1 MSENKY
7 LIGMEY
13 MDLLQKALVELGGEA
28 PKKTVILKMKE
39 LLGDQLKESDRTFEV
54 MAEYA
59 RQYLIEGNVMVKE
72 KRGIWTLAKDGEQ
85 IEINDELRNK
95 VIEIEN
101 TKEKAPRTAKGKR
114 SKSTED
120 ILRWCEPIVNALQTL
135 GGAAKPDEV
144 KKQIIEDV
152 KPDEEYLKQTRGKNQ
167 INLFQNE
174 VDFARGYLAQAG
186 IIDKEIRGTWTLTD
200 KAKGLVFDAET
211 IEMIYHSWKANP
223 KTTTEDSGNVMVDS
237 DVKTVRYWIYSP
249 GDNASQWELFYKE
262 GIMAIGWDELGDLT
276 KFDSKDEMRER
287 MKECYGEDK
296 SYRNAAHATWQ
307 FCNEIS
313 EDDVVFVKR
322 GRTVLLGK
330 GTVSSEY
337 IFDRERETF
346 KHVRKVKWLCKG
358 EWDSPMQLA
367 MKTLTDATSYT
378 DDIEKIN
385 ALFEDEIEEDEADKE
400 VEYPAYTKEDFLK
413 EVYLSEEK
421 YDRLVKLLKMKKNL
435 ILQGAPGVGKTF
447 AAKRLAYSMMG
458 VKDISR
464 VEMVQFHQ
472 SYSYEDFIVGYRP
485 TGTGFKESY
494 GPFYKFC
501 DRAKDDLDNDYFF
514 IIDEINRGN
523 LSKIFGELF
532 MLIEHDK
539 RGAELSLLYVNEK
552 FQVPRNVHIIGMMNT
567 ADRSLAMMDYALRRR
582 FAFYEFGPAFESD
595 QFKKYQKQVNHAK
608 FDALIGCVKALNDAI
623 EEDPALGR
631 GFRVGHSYFCVPE
644 DKIHMIDDEWIEN
657 VIDYELIP
665 LLEEYW
671 FDEPKKVAEWTDLL
685 NACKKE
691 AK

>member
-1 MSENKY
+1 
-7 LIGMEY
+7 MEY

-72 KRGIWTLAKDGEQ
+72 KRGIWTLAKDGDQ

-120 ILRWCEPIVNALQTL
+120 ILRWCEPIVNALLTL

-211 IEMIYHSWKANP
+211 LEMIYQSWKANP

-262 GIMAIGWDELGDLT
+262 GIMAIGWDELGDLS
-276 KFDSKDEMRER
+276 KFDSKDEMREQ

-337 IFDRERETF
+337 IFDSERESF

-367 MKTLTDATSYT
+367 MKTLTDATAYT
-378 DDIEKIN
+378 DDVEKIN
-385 ALFEDEIEEDEADKE
+385 ALFEDEIEEDEIDKE
-400 VEYPAYTKEDFLK
+400 VEYPAYTREDFLK

-447 AAKRLAYSMMG
+447 AAKRLA
-458 VKDISR
+458 
-464 VEMVQFHQ
+464 
-472 SYSYEDFIVGYRP
+472 
-485 TGTGFKESY
+485 
-494 GPFYKFC
+494 
-501 DRAKDDLDNDYFF
+501 
-514 IIDEINRGN
+514 
-523 LSKIFGELF
+523 
-532 MLIEHDK
+532 
-539 RGAELSLLYVNEK
+539 
-552 FQVPRNVHIIGMMNT
+552 
-567 ADRSLAMMDYALRRR
+567 
-582 FAFYEFGPAFESD
+582 
-595 QFKKYQKQVNHAK
+595 
-608 FDALIGCVKALNDAI
+608 
-623 EEDPALGR
+623 
-631 GFRVGHSYFCVPE
+631 
-644 DKIHMIDDEWIEN
+644 
-657 VIDYELIP
+657 
-665 LLEEYW
+665 
-671 FDEPKKVAEWTDLL
+671 
-685 NACKKE
+685 
-691 AK
+691 

>member
-211 IEMIYHSWKANP
+211 IEMI
-223 KTTTEDSGNVMVDS
+223 
-237 DVKTVRYWIYSP
+237 
-249 GDNASQWELFYKE
+249 
-262 GIMAIGWDELGDLT
+262 
-276 KFDSKDEMRER
+276 
-287 MKECYGEDK
+287 
-296 SYRNAAHATWQ
+296 
-307 FCNEIS
+307 
-313 EDDVVFVKR
+313 
-322 GRTVLLGK
+322 
-330 GTVSSEY
+330 
-337 IFDRERETF
+337 
-346 KHVRKVKWLCKG
+346 
-358 EWDSPMQLA
+358 
-367 MKTLTDATSYT
+367 
-378 DDIEKIN
+378 
-385 ALFEDEIEEDEADKE
+385 
-400 VEYPAYTKEDFLK
+400 
-413 EVYLSEEK
+413 
-421 YDRLVKLLKMKKNL
+421 
-435 ILQGAPGVGKTF
+435 
-447 AAKRLAYSMMG
+447 
-458 VKDISR
+458 
-464 VEMVQFHQ
+464 
-472 SYSYEDFIVGYRP
+472 
-485 TGTGFKESY
+485 
-494 GPFYKFC
+494 
-501 DRAKDDLDNDYFF
+501 
-514 IIDEINRGN
+514 
-523 LSKIFGELF
+523 
-532 MLIEHDK
+532 
-539 RGAELSLLYVNEK
+539 
-552 FQVPRNVHIIGMMNT
+552 
-567 ADRSLAMMDYALRRR
+567 
-582 FAFYEFGPAFESD
+582 
-595 QFKKYQKQVNHAK
+595 
-608 FDALIGCVKALNDAI
+608 
-623 EEDPALGR
+623 
-631 GFRVGHSYFCVPE
+631 
-644 DKIHMIDDEWIEN
+644 
-657 VIDYELIP
+657 
-665 LLEEYW
+665 
-671 FDEPKKVAEWTDLL
+671 
-685 NACKKE
+685 
-691 AK
+691 

>member
-1 MSENKY
+1 
-7 LIGMEY
+7 MEY
-13 MDLLQKALVELGGEA
+13 MELLQKALIELGGEA
-28 PKKTVILKMKE
+28 PKKTVISKMKE
-39 LLGDQLKESDRTFEV
+39 LLGGHTKESDRTFEV
-54 MAEYA
+54 MVEYA
-59 RQYLIEGNVMVKE
+59 RQYLMEANVMVMV
-72 KRGIWTLAKDGEQ
+72 KRGVWTLAEDGEKV
-85 IEINDELRNK
+85 EINDDLRNK

-101 TKEKAPRTAKGKR
+101 TKEKKPRAAKNGR
-114 SKSTED
+114 SQSTEN
-120 ILRWCEPIVNALQTL
+120 ILRWCQPIVEALKKL

-144 KKQIIEDV
+144 KKQIIADV
-152 KPDEEYLKQTRGKNQ
+152 KPDEEYLKQTRGKGN

-186 IIDKEIRGTWTLTD
+186 IIDKEIRGIWTLT
-200 KAKGLVFDAET
+200 KMAENLEFNAET
-211 IEMIYHSWKANP
+211 IDMIYRSWPNSK
-223 KTTTEDSGNVMVDS
+223 KQTEDNGNVMADS
-237 DVKTVRYWIYSP
+237 DVKKVTYWVYSP
-249 GDNASQWELFYKE
+249 ANSTDGWNGLYQKGIIDIGWEL
-262 GIMAIGWDELGDLT
+262 MDDLNN
-276 KFDSKDEMRER
+276 F
-287 MKECYGEDK
+287 EDK
-296 SYRNAAHATWQ
+296 EEIRTKLQELYDPKRSFRNVSNELWQ
-307 FCNEIS
+307 FIN
-313 EDDVVFVKR
+313 DMKQGDVVFVRDGAK
-322 GRTVLLGK
+322 TILGK
-330 GTVSSEY
+330 GIVEGDYVFDDTQKEY
-337 IFDRERETF
+337 RHT
-346 KHVRKVKWLCKG
+346 RKMKWLCSGK
-358 EWDSPMQLA
+358 WDSPRYLA
-367 MKTLTDATSYT
+367 MKNLVDITQYT
-378 DDIEKIN
+378 EQVNELN
-385 ALFEDEIEEDEADKE
+385 ALFEGEIEEDEEEQKVD
-400 VEYPAYTKEDFLK
+400 YPVYTKKEFLG
-413 EVYLSEEK
+413 EVYLTEEK

-447 AAKRLAYSMMG
+447 VAKRLAYSMMG

-485 TGTGFKESY
+485 NGTGFKESY

-539 RGAELSLLYVNEK
+539 RGSELSLLYVNEK

-595 QFKKYQKQVNHAK
+595 QFKKYQEQVNNKK
-608 FDALIGCVKALNDAI
+608 FDALIGCVKALNDII
-623 EEDPALGR
+623 EEDPSLGR

-644 DKIHMIDDEWIEN
+644 DKISQIDDEWIEN
-657 VIDYELIP
+657 VIDFELIP

-671 FDEPKKVAEWTDLL
+671 FDEPKKVEEWTDRLKS
-685 NACKKE
+685 CKKE